1 MMYSGLN
8 QRQRNEVKIYRLLGV
23 DYFRKVILWFEKTK
37 NQKKNKKNENYHPAA
52 DMYPVFWTPVQN

>member
-8 QRQRNEVKIYRLLGV
+8 QRQQNEVKIYRLLGV

-37 NQKKNKKNENYHPAA
+37 NRKKNRKSLQITAGRI
-52 DMYPVFWTPVQN
+52 F